1 MLVMEIIR
9 VGDGG
14 AEQPPCGR
22 CLAGHREAAM
32 KIIIWCAA
40 VATLCALP
48 GGAAAQGAF
57 CAMDSHGYS
66 NCGFHTLAQCRE
78 SLAGMGGTCTP
89 NPAARATGEQPQT
102 PAKKRSRRDR

>member
-1 MLVMEIIR
+1 
-9 VGDGG
+9 
-14 AEQPPCGR
+14 
-22 CLAGHREAAM
+22 M

-66 NCGFHTLAQCRE
+66 NCGFYTLAQCRE
-78 SLAGMGGTCTP
+78 ALAGMGGTCTP
-89 NPAARATGEQPQT
+89 NPTARTAEQPQA
-102 PAKKRSRRDR
+102 PSKKRVRPNR